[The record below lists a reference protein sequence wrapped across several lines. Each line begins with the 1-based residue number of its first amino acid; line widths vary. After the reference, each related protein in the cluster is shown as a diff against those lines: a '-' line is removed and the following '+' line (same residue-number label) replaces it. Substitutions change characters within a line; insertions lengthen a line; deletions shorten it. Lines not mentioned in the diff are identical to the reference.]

1 MVKKVKQKLSSG
13 VTISLVGSKMG
24 KDASKNLDDSVQIIT
39 DTNDNESLSLE
50 ELDMK
55 RSKPV
60 GPEVEVNQN
69 RDKPSGLTKPDLKP
83 IEANQA
89 QPKTIKEKIIE
100 IQWTYVKR
108 NKRKTRFFIFGSTVV
123 GEKD

>member
-1 MVKKVKQKLSSG
+1 
-13 VTISLVGSKMG
+13 MG

-69 RDKPSGLTKPDLKP
+69 GDKPSGLTKPDLKP

-100 IQWTYVKR
+100 IQWTCEKKQGKDKILHLWIHSCR
-108 NKRKTRFFIFGSTVV
+108 
-123 GEKD
+123 GERGGDTGERCK